1 MFQRFMSSS
10 NYRCSANPGSPNE
23 TGDEVDER
31 QEDDVQMKAGP
42 LCLPGLL
49 HDDQLADLG
58 FHEDEEVEEDGWDDC
73 GKHCPHWQWGFWA
86 STWRDQ
92 PTPCAAVGHLTSVNK
107 NPLINI

>member
-1 MFQRFMSSS
+1 MNNSD
-10 NYRCSANPGSPNE
+10 YRCSANPGSPNK
-23 TGDEVDER
+23 TGEEVDER

-49 HDDQLADLG
+49 HDYQLADLG

-73 GKHCPHWQWGFWA
+73 GKHCPHWQGGFWA

-92 PTPCAAVGHLTSVNK
+92 PTPCAAVGHLTSLNK